1 MLASLTIQNVVLVDR
16 LTVTFEAGL
25 CVLTGETGA
34 GKSVLLDSLGL
45 ALGGRA
51 DAGLVRRGTDQAMVT
66 AEFDIAPDHPVFA
79 FLTAQGI
86 EAETPLILRRG
97 LTSDGRSRAW
107 INDQPASIG
116 LLRSAGGMLVEIHSQ
131 FETQGLLDQRTHRS
145 LLDSAGKISS
155 ALPALWADW
164 QAKARAL
171 KDAREK
177 TARAAADEEWLR
189 GALDDLRALNP
200 RPGEEEF
207 LSTARTRLQARAHLL
222 ESLSNALECITGQD
236 GADRQILQA
245 QRVLGRLGEKSGAD
259 IDSVLAALDRASS
272 ELREAAAS
280 MESIADSSGEE
291 GESLEATESR
301 LFDLRAEARKH
312 ACRIDDLPGL
322 LETLDARL
330 CEMESFESG
339 LVDLERAVDLAKAA
353 YVAESGKISARRLC
367 AGRELDESVGREL
380 PPLKLDKARFVTVL
394 DPLPEAE
401 WGPEGVERV
410 RFLVAT
416 NPGADPGPIDKI
428 ASGGEMARFMLAL
441 KVVMARA
448 GIAGTLIFDEVD
460 SGIGGATADAVGER
474 LARLAKSR
482 QVLVVTHAPQVAARA
497 DRHWI
502 VVKKGDSEV
511 RTLVLPLESGAARR
525 EEIARMLS
533 GAQVTQEARA
543 AADRLL
549 RTGS

>member
-16 LTVTFEAGL
+16 LTVAFGAGL

-34 GKSVLLDSLGL
+34 GKSVLLDSLNL

-51 DAGLVRRGTDQAMVT
+51 DAGLVRRGADQAAVT
-66 AEFDIAPDHPVFA
+66 AEFDIASDHPVFA
-79 FLTAQGI
+79 FLSAQGL
-86 EAETPLILRRG
+86 EVESPLILRRA
-97 LTSDGRSRAW
+97 LSPDGRSRAW

-116 LLRSAGGMLVEIHSQ
+116 LLRATGGMLVEIHGQ
-131 FETQGLLDQRTHRS
+131 FETQGLLDSRTHRA
-145 LLDSAGKISS
+145 LLDSAGKIVST
-155 ALPALWADW
+155 LPALWTDW
-164 QAKARAL
+164 QNKARAL

-177 TARAAADEEWLR
+177 AARAAADEEWLR
-189 GALDDLRALNP
+189 GALEDLHALNP
-200 RPGEEEF
+200 QPGEEEF

-222 ESLSNALECITGQD
+222 ETLSNALECVVGGD

-245 QRVLGRLGEKSGAD
+245 QRILGRLGDKGGSEMD
-259 IDSVLAALDRASS
+259 CVLAALDRASS
-272 ELREAAAS
+272 EIRDAAAQ
-280 MESIADSSGEE
+280 MESMADASGDEE
-291 GESLEATESR
+291 ESLEDTESR

-312 ACRIDDLPGL
+312 TCRIDDLPGL
-322 LETLDARL
+322 VETLETRL
-330 CEMESFESG
+330 REVESLESG
-339 LVDLERAVDLAKAA
+339 LVDLERAVTQARAA
-353 YVAESGKISARRLC
+353 YIAESANISGLRAE
-367 AGRELDESVGREL
+367 AAKSLDTGVGREL

-394 DPLPEAE
+394 DALPETE

-416 NPGADPGPIDKI
+416 NPGTAPGPIDKI

-474 LARLAKSR
+474 LARLSQSR

-502 VVKKGDSEV
+502 VVKKGESEV
-511 RTLVLPLESGAARR
+511 RTLVLPLESDTARR

-533 GAQVTQEARA
+533 GAVVTQEARA

-549 RTGS
+549 QTGS